1 MPNEKIDLTAALARV
16 REALDTCKT
25 SQYLFSLGGATDAL
39 GRLWREIDVLLS
51 AGSLSDAE
59 AEAEAARVLG
69 QLRLSSGTSTEKFV
83 AAALLA
89 AYQSG
94 RVQGLREGVYKPR
107 MECKDA

>member
-1 MPNEKIDLTAALARV
+1 MPVLPVSPPLAV
-16 REALDTCKT
+16 PQAYVPKEA
-25 SQYLFSLGGATDAL
+25 
-39 GRLWREIDVLLS
+39 
-51 AGSLSDAE
+51 LSDAE